1 MKSYKK
7 LQDSLNKFGAQL
19 DIEHK
24 VLTLKSP
31 VELTTNEDV
40 KDILYLIDYYKKLD
54 YQIDG
59 LDEVNDE
66 LAEMMNATNEDSD
79 ENEMGSYLQANQ
91 ENIVKIFGGADAIVE
106 LEDMSTI
113 VKHEFINFRHH
124 SSLGMV
130 LSFTSDKSEG
140 VLELTI
146 DDYNLSELF
155 KAFFNEY
162 SVKAEHFVDIVLGLI
177 EIQNQLD
184 NHALRQSE
192 VRDAFDALQAKFAD
206 EVEEPEKVAE
216 DEPADNSEDVNEAL
230 SKALEE
236 SSSVVDQEDEKPDSQ
251 IVTVELGGV
260 QRTFELPASI
270 PPAQIIKFILNN
282 TDKFDAEGKFVGK
295 IKPQETK
302 HEINKEAV
310 PKCTCNCK
318 ACKAGNCKRCT
329 HNRCKRTEHCRC
341 VKYKS
346 NDKNKVQLSPTE
358 ESKREKV
365 RKGVDFLVN
374 TYGIDKQKARQL
386 ILDLITKR

>member
-1 MKSYKK
+1 MESYEK
-7 LQDSLNKFGAQL
+7 LQDSLNKFVAQL

-24 VLTLKSP
+24 VLRLKSP

-66 LAEMMNATNEDSD
+66 LAEMMNATNEASD
-79 ENEMGSYLQANQ
+79 ENQMENDLQANK
-91 ENIVKIFGGADAIVE
+91 EDIIKIFGGDDAIVE
-106 LEDMSTI
+106 LEDMSTF
-113 VKHEFINFRHH
+113 VKHKFINFRYH
-124 SSLGMV
+124 SSLEMV
-130 LSFTSDKSEG
+130 LSFSSDKSEG

-155 KAFFNEY
+155 KVFFNEY
-162 SVKAEHFVDIVLGLI
+162 AVKAEHFVDIVLGLI
-177 EIQNQLD
+177 EIQNKLD
-184 NHALRQSE
+184 NHTLRQSE
-192 VRDAFDALQAKFAD
+192 VRNAFDDLEAKFTN
-206 EVEEPEKVAE
+206 EVEESEKVAE
-216 DEPADNSEDVNEAL
+216 NEPANNQDDDV
-230 SKALEE
+230 SKALDE
-236 SSSVVDQEDEKPDSQ
+236 SSNVVDQEDKNSDLQ

-295 IKPQETK
+295 IKSQETK

-346 NDKNKVQLSPTE
+346 NDKNKVKLSPAE